1 MTTSDRRS
9 VLQRLAVTLPAA
21 WSAPVVLSVTLPAHA
36 QTSPAN
42 DAAGPA
48 SPPGPRPRVFRG
60 ALQFLGLGAFGC
72 SGNDDVMGDAISAG
86 EITIAFELF
95 DDDTFTI
102 TFEPFGSLTANGTL
116 EADGSFDVSLAGST
130 FAFGTATG
138 CTMTGGGASGMLSPD
153 GTMVSGE
160 FEGTIVCDVDCLELD
175 ITATFE
181 LVE

>member
-1 MTTSDRRS
+1 M
-9 VLQRLAVTLPAA
+9 VLA
-21 WSAPVVLSVTLPAHA
+21 VTLPAHA

-42 DAAGPA
+42 DAAGP
-48 SPPGPRPRVFRG
+48 PGPRPRVFRG
-60 ALQFLGLGAFGC
+60 ALQFLGLATVGC
-72 SGNDDVMGDAISAG
+72 SGNDDAMGDAISAG
-86 EITIAFELF
+86 EITIVFELF

-138 CTMTGGGASGMLSPD
+138 CMMTVGNASGMLSPD

-160 FEGTIVCDVDCLELD
+160 FEGTTECEEGCLELD
-175 ITATFE
+175 VTGTFE
-181 LVE
+181 LAE